1 MKGALRMRVGV
12 ALLFTSFLLVC
23 SGCAQNGAGAEKMEY
38 EETKKMIVDILKT
51 DDGKKAIQDIITDD
65 KTKAELIM
73 DSEDIK
79 KSIEDMVT
87 SDKGKEFWKKT
98 FNDPEFASAYAKAL
112 EDEHKKV
119 LKDLTADPQYRGM
132 IMDILKEPDMEKEMN
147 KLLKT
152 KEMRSVYKELII
164 ETMESPLV
172 QAKMQEKLD
181 KAATKAA
188 EKEKK

>member
-1 MKGALRMRVGV
+1 
-12 ALLFTSFLLVC
+12 
-23 SGCAQNGAGAEKMEY
+23 
-38 EETKKMIVDILKT
+38 
-51 DDGKKAIQDIITDD
+51 
-65 KTKAELIM
+65 
-73 DSEDIK
+73 
-79 KSIEDMVT
+79 
-87 SDKGKEFWKKT
+87 
-98 FNDPEFASAYAKAL
+98 
-112 EDEHKKV
+112 
-119 LKDLTADPQYRGM
+119 
-132 IMDILKEPDMEKEMN
+132 MN

>member
-1 MKGALRMRVGV
+1 
-12 ALLFTSFLLVC
+12 
-23 SGCAQNGAGAEKMEY
+23 ME
-38 EETKKMIVDILKT
+38 
-51 DDGKKAIQDIITDD
+51 
-65 KTKAELIM
+65 IM
-73 DSEDIK
+73 
-79 KSIEDMVT
+79 
-87 SDKGKEFWKKT
+87 
-98 FNDPEFASAYAKAL
+98 
-112 EDEHKKV
+112 
-119 LKDLTADPQYRGM
+119 
-132 IMDILKEPDMEKEMN
+132 KEPDMEKEMN